1 MEFEENIE
9 EFEGNLTRNL
19 KNRGNF
25 LLGNLKNKEQNKE
38 RIMFESK
45 NSTL

>member
-19 KNRGNF
+19 KEKQREFFTQDFKKIKKIFLNF
-25 LLGNLKNKEQNKE
+25 
-38 RIMFESK
+38 
-45 NSTL
+45 